1 MSWLFAILLALAV
14 VLVAAAEWPRLQQRF
29 GVEARRRRERA
40 RRKAGL
46 KLLKTESDEFVASV
60 ERDLDQLP
68 TLDHDHDRAS
78 SRLTRKVA
86 LNVVVFGRIGPV
98 FSLFFDSW
106 TSEATSVTRCV
117 PGATPLSAITARPL
131 R

>member
-14 VLVAAAEWPRLQQRF
+14 GLVAAAEWPRLQQRF

-40 RRKAGL
+40 RRKASL

-68 TLDHDHDRAS
+68 TLDHDHDR
-78 SRLTRKVA
+78 
-86 LNVVVFGRIGPV
+86 P
-98 FSLFFDSW
+98 
-106 TSEATSVTRCV
+106 
-117 PGATPLSAITARPL
+117 
-131 R
+131 